1 MVRVLTEDKTSAAN
15 KNKYFI
21 SIKHKTVQEQPI
33 SIQENTLAYF
43 PISLNL
49 CKVIIEYN
57 MMEEHSSYMESVLG
71 FPTVSNLPT
80 HMKIHEV

>member
-1 MVRVLTEDKTSAAN
+1 MVCVLIEDKTSAAN

-49 CKVIIEYN
+49 CEVIIEYN
-57 MMEEHSSYMESVLG
+57 MTEKLG
-71 FPTVSNLPT
+71 TPIPRAQVCCPKLYIRPVTEKPP
-80 HMKIHEV
+80 

>member
-1 MVRVLTEDKTSAAN
+1 MVCVLIEDRTSAAN

-49 CKVIIEYN
+49 CKVITEYN
-57 MMEEHSSYMESVLG
+57 MTEKLGSYMESVLG
-71 FPTVSNLPT
+71 FPTFSNLPT
-80 HMKIHEV
+80 HLKIHEV